1 VKGTKTII
9 LLDTDPGVDDALA
22 LLYLHRHP
30 DVELAGV
37 TTVAGNASIDV
48 VTRNARYLAQR
59 FGMTVPIAR
68 GAAGALGGGA
78 HSGAPA
84 VRGNNGLGDVEI
96 DEPDYPLD
104 SRPAQRFIIDTVR
117 ARPGEV
123 TLLAIGML
131 TNLAHALIED
141 PEIAALVRGVVIMGG
156 AFMGHSGNRT
166 PVAEANIESDPVAA
180 DIVMTA
186 PWPVRIIGL
195 NVTESVVMT
204 ADYLQTLRAAG
215 TPEAA
220 FIYEITRSYEQYYS
234 TARGVPGIYAHDPAA
249 AVCAVDDRP
258 FTFARGPVRVV
269 RDGIAAG
276 LTVQRLEGRTFAPN
290 GWDDMPVQEVAVAV
304 DAAEMLA
311 AFAAPFL

>member
-1 VKGTKTII
+1 
-9 LLDTDPGVDDALA
+9 

-30 DVELAGV
+30 AVELAGI
-37 TTVAGNASIDV
+37 TTVAGNAPIDV

-59 FGMTVPIAR
+59 FGMALPIAQ
-68 GAAGALGGGA
+68 GAAGSLDGHVHLA
-78 HSGAPA
+78 APS
-84 VRGNNGLGDVEI
+84 VHGQNGLGDVAI

-104 SRPAQRFIIDTVR
+104 PRPAHRFIIDTVR

-123 TLLAIGML
+123 TLLAVGML
-131 TNLAHALIED
+131 TNLAQALIED
-141 PEIAALVRGVVIMGG
+141 PAIAALVRSVVIMGG

-166 PVAEANIESDPVAA
+166 PVAEANIASDPVAA

-204 ADYLQTLRAAG
+204 ADYLQALRAAG
-215 TPEAA
+215 TPEAG
-220 FIYEITRSYEQYYS
+220 FIWEITRSYERYYS

-249 AVCAVDDRP
+249 AVCAVDDAA
-258 FTFARGPVRVV
+258 FTFARGPVRVL

-276 LTVQRLEGRTFAPN
+276 LTVQRLAGSTFAPN
-290 GWDDMPVQEVAVAV
+290 AWDDMPVQEVAVSV
-304 DAAEMLA
+304 DAAGMLA
-311 AFAAPFL
+311 AFAAPFLARGVSA

>member
-1 VKGTKTII
+1 VNKTII

-30 DVELAGV
+30 DVQLAGI
-37 TTVAGNASIDV
+37 TTVAGNGPIDI

-59 FGMTVPIAR
+59 FGMSVPIAR
-68 GAAGALGGGA
+68 GAAGSLGGSTHLAGA
-78 HSGAPA
+78 SVH
-84 VRGNNGLGDVEI
+84 GNNGLGDVEI

-104 SRPAQRFIIDTVR
+104 PRPAHRVIIDTVR

-131 TNLAHALIED
+131 TNLAQALIED
-141 PEIAALVRGVVIMGG
+141 PGIAALVRSVVIMGG
-156 AFMGHSGNRT
+156 AFVGHPGNRT

-186 PWPVRIIGL
+186 SWPVRIIGL

-215 TPEAA
+215 TPEAD
-220 FIYEITRSYEQYYS
+220 FIWQITRSYERYYF
-234 TARGVPGIYAHDPAA
+234 TARGVPGIYAHDPMA
-249 AVCAVDDRP
+249 AVCAVDDTA
-258 FTFARGPVRVV
+258 FTFARGAVRVV
-269 RDGIAAG
+269 RDGVAAG
-276 LTVQRLEGRTFAPN
+276 LTIQRPADRTFAPN
-290 GWDDMPVQEVAVAV
+290 PWDGMPDQEVAVGV
-304 DAAEMLA
+304 DTAALLA
-311 AFAAPFL
+311 AFAAPFR